1 MALSKWEV
9 LNLRVGWNKIGLAN
23 QHSLNAKKSKKIV
36 TEKKIK
42 ILSRSIVFLL
52 LQSWWFSDESAWW
65 RINLNHFINFAM
77 LKCLNKFL
85 YLIIHSKRNLLQ
97 SYYYHDSVGENEKCQ
112 RKLCQR
118 KCQELKPIKFLKSFE
133 NGNSENFLDLWNDSE
148 MSSSSRNYDRLRDER
163 KLNGRSRRSPSSS
176 RRRRSSSRRREK
188 VRI

>member
-1 MALSKWEV
+1 MM
-9 LNLRVGWNKIGLAN
+9 I
-23 QHSLNAKKSKKIV
+23 Q
-36 TEKKIK
+36 
-42 ILSRSIVFLL
+42 
-52 LQSWWFSDESAWW
+52 WWVSMMTHKLESF
-65 RINLNHFINFAM
+65 NVNFAM

-188 VRI
+188 VTV